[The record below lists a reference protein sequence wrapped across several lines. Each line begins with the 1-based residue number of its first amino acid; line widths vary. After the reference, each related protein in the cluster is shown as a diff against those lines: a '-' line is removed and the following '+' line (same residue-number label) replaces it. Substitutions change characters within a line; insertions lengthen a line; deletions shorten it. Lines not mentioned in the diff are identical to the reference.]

1 MPTSNFHNLARTTL
15 ALALLIAAP
24 AAAAVSADE
33 PQAVVTL
40 RAEASVATADVLLGQ
55 VADIQA
61 TSEMTARL
69 HGVSLSSSP
78 LPDRTRSIEAG
89 YIKLRL
95 RRFGVDPAQVDLR
108 GETVV
113 VHRSGMPQIATAQAA
128 AEATADTASPQP
140 ALIRQGQLIDVEV
153 RCGGVIVRT
162 TGVACRDGAA
172 GELIDLRLEKLN
184 RKLPGRITGAGRVLL
199 TISERMP

>member
-1 MPTSNFHNLARTTL
+1 MSLTNFRNLGRTAMPLAM
-15 ALALLIAAP
+15 LIAAL
-24 AAAAVSADE
+24 AATAVWADE

-40 RAEASVATADVLLGQ
+40 RAEAAVDTAHVLLGQ

-113 VHRSGMPQIATAQAA
+113 VRRSRMFQIATSEAA
-128 AEATADTASPQP
+128 SGATGDTTTTEP
-140 ALIRQGQLIDVEV
+140 ALVRQGQLVDVEV
-153 RCGGVIVRT
+153 RCGGVTIRT

-172 GELIDLRLEKLN
+172 GHLIDLRLEKLN
-184 RKLPGRITGAGRVLL
+184 RKLPARITGPGRVLL